1 MYRINRRRQSPQSP
15 KEKADSKERRR
26 ARYVLILLLAA
37 IVCFLLFRVG
47 QNVQPTLN
55 ALAEYECRSSCLEII
70 NQSVRDV
77 LAREPDLCRGLY
89 VYDRNDDGTILAVR
103 ADPQA
108 MSRVQLRLT
117 QEVIDRLGA
126 RKNRSV
132 RVPVGTLLGWKVLAE
147 RGPCI
152 SYRYLQDAY
161 VTSSVNSRVSHT
173 GINQTEL
180 DVSIAFRATMAAL
193 FGNTVTQVEVE
204 HELLL
209 AQILLVGQV
218 PQVYAGV

>member
-1 MYRINRRRQSPQSP
+1 M
-15 KEKADSKERRR
+15 
-26 ARYVLILLLAA
+26 
-37 IVCFLLFRVG
+37 
-47 QNVQPTLN
+47 QPTLN
-55 ALAEYECRSSCLEII
+55 ALAGYECRSSCLEII
-70 NQSVRDV
+70 NQSVQDV

-132 RVPVGTLLGWKVLAE
+132 QVPVGTLLGWKVLAE

-193 FGNTVTQVEVE
+193 FGNAVTQVEVE

>member
-1 MYRINRRRQSPQSP
+1 MYRINRRRQSSQSP
-15 KEKADSKERRR
+15 KEKADRKERRR
-26 ARYVLILLLAA
+26 ALCVPILLLAA
-37 IVCFLLFRVG
+37 IVCFLIFRVG

-55 ALAEYECRSSCLEII
+55 ALAGYECRSSCLEII
-70 NQSVRDV
+70 NQSVQDV
-77 LAREPDLCRGLY
+77 LAREPDLCCGLY

-117 QEVIDRLGA
+117 QEVINRLGA

>member
-15 KEKADSKERRR
+15 KEKADRKERRR
-26 ARYVLILLLAA
+26 ALYVPILLLAA

-55 ALAEYECRSSCLEII
+55 ALAGYECRSSCLEII
-70 NQSVRDV
+70 NQSVQDV

-173 GINQTEL
+173 GINRSL
-180 DVSIAFRATMAAL
+180 IHR
-193 FGNTVTQVEVE
+193 
-204 HELLL
+204 
-209 AQILLVGQV
+209 
-218 PQVYAGV
+218 

>member
-15 KEKADSKERRR
+15 KEKADRKERRR
-26 ARYVLILLLAA
+26 ALYVPILLLAA
-37 IVCFLLFRVG
+37 IVCFLIFRVG

-55 ALAEYECRSSCLEII
+55 ALAGYECRSSCLEII
-70 NQSVRDV
+70 NQSVQDV
-77 LAREPDLCRGLY
+77 LAREPDLCCGLY

-117 QEVIDRLGA
+117 QEVVNRLGA

-132 RVPVGTLLGWKVLAE
+132 QVPVGTLLGWKVLAE

-193 FGNTVTQVEVE
+193 FGNAVTQVEVE